1 MSRGGGLWYAAC
13 CSSSLGR
20 CSPLPPPPHPAVYI
34 WQDRLR
40 SQLYGSWDP
49 DEFVAQHLERYTA
62 MCERFA
68 ADVAAHRQWKDSYAS
83 SPDAG
88 DIALE

>member
-20 CSPLPPPPHPAVYI
+20 CSPPPPPPHPAVYI

>member
-1 MSRGGGLWYAAC
+1 M
-13 CSSSLGR
+13 
-20 CSPLPPPPHPAVYI
+20 YI